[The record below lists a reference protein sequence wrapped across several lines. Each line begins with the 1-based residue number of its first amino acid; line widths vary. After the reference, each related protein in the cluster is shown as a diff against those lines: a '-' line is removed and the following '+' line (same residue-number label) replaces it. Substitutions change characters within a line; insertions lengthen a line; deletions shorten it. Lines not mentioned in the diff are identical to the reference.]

1 MDDARAQLQAKLAQ
15 MRQSFVASLSGLLES
30 IDRSWGGLLGETL
43 DPERVQ
49 EAHRLAHQL
58 AGSGGTFGLPELS
71 RAARPLEL
79 GLREVLD
86 RAQPPDAPA
95 LERLEELRRR
105 LREVVEDARRQAREE
120 ADATASR

>member
-1 MDDARAQLQAKLAQ
+1 MDDARAKLQTKLAQ
-15 MRQSFVASLSGLLES
+15 VRQSFVASLSGLLDA

-43 DPERVQ
+43 DGERVQ
-49 EAHRLAHQL
+49 EAHRLVHQL

-71 RAARPLEL
+71 RAARRLEL

-95 LERLEELRRR
+95 LERLEELRQR
-105 LREVVEDARRQAREE
+105 LREVVDEARRQAREE
-120 ADATASR
+120 ADATAPR